1 MFRGA
6 DSPLSVIG
14 QVVGQ
19 VAARRYG
26 AVGYWKWERYAT
38 SHESHADGDC
48 GGYRE

>member
-1 MFRGA
+1 MFRSA

-19 VAARRYG
+19 VAARAMALWDTG
-26 AVGYWKWERYAT
+26 NGSDTPT

>member
-1 MFRGA
+1 MRRLVDRRGGGCVFRGA

-26 AVGYWKWERYAT
+26 AVGYWKWERYAHIT
-38 SHESHADGDC
+38 
-48 GGYRE
+48 